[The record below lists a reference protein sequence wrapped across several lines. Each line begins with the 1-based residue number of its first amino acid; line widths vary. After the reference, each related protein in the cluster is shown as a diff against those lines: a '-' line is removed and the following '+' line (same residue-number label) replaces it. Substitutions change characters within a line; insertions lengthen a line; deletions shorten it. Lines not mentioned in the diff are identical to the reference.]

1 MSCARREPEFTA
13 TLHLSQSLWHAC
25 LMTVTSLD
33 VSTTHKCAEQV
44 TARDGVVL
52 ATGCPIT
59 KNLLDSAF
67 TAMAVHGKQFPR
79 RRYMSN
85 STQWPTTAVVAKARN
100 KSLFTLTTA

>member
-1 MSCARREPEFTA
+1 MRVTCLDSCKID
-13 TLHLSQSLWHAC
+13 W
-25 LMTVTSLD
+25 
-33 VSTTHKCAEQV
+33 CAEQV

-79 RRYMSN
+79 RRYMPN
-85 STQWPTTAVVAKARN
+85 STH
-100 KSLFTLTTA
+100 

>member
-1 MSCARREPEFTA
+1 MSCALHEPEFRA

-25 LMTVTSLD
+25 DMC
-33 VSTTHKCAEQV
+33 STCIVCVKSCKTCWCAEQV

-79 RRYMSN
+79 RRYISN
-85 STQWPTTAVVAKARN
+85 SIQ
-100 KSLFTLTTA
+100 